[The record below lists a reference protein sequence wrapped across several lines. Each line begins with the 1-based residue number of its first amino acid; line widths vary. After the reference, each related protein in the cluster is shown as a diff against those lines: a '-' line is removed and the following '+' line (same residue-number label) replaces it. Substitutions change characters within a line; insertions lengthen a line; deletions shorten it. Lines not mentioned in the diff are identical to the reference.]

1 MMRQASV
8 TSAAWCDSAVAW
20 RGLQRW
26 QGRNPARS
34 ASSQLAWNSTF
45 SGRGVRDAQ
54 LGRQYTPV
62 VCTEYQNVPS
72 APALR
77 ATTAAQRGSAWV
89 AVACAALVLGRRRV
103 GMGVLRGRRVDT
115 FIMVHG
121 SQGGLQCHAL

>member
-8 TSAAWCDSAVAW
+8 TSAAWCDSALVW

-34 ASSQLAWNSTF
+34 ASSQLPWNRTF

-62 VCTEYQNVPS
+62 VCTEYQKVPS
-72 APALR
+72 AAALR

-89 AVACAALVLGRRRV
+89 LVACVALAEVGWRV
-103 GMGVLRGRRVDT
+103 GMVALWGRAFT

-121 SQGGLQCHAL
+121 SQGGLRCHAL